1 MQLSRFDD
9 VLSALQQHRAAL
21 PKEAGPRLAHCAQ
34 SIECLLTSFPQ
45 MRAWPIRAFIGP
57 MLLKKFLR
65 QGFMKHDVTAGIA
78 GVPEVPVD
86 LPVAEGVERLTASIA
101 AFRAH
106 PGELH
111 PHFAYGPLSRAE
123 AEAVQSMHVAEH
135 LTALLADAK

>member
-1 MQLSRFDD
+1 MQLTRFDD
-9 VLSALQQHRAAL
+9 VLAALKQHEAAL
-21 PKEAGPRLAHCAQ
+21 PQTAGSRLAHCAQ
-34 SIECLLTSFPQ
+34 SIECLLTGFPQ

-78 GVPEVPVD
+78 GVPEAPADVS
-86 LPVAEGVERLTASIA
+86 VAEGVARLTASIA
-101 AFRAH
+101 AFHAH
-106 PGELH
+106 SGELH